1 LRRRESEYV
10 TAASVYRTINRD
22 HDRGVATYQV
32 LGERH
37 DIVFAFIPGGSMSN
51 EDHVIGAVPMRRP
64 DHHWDQTA
72 GPREFRFTL
81 HDTVDVSL

>member
-10 TAASVYRTINRD
+10 TAASVHRSIDGD
-22 HDRGVATYQV
+22 HDRGVATHQV

-37 DIVFAFIPGGSMSN
+37 DIIFAFIPGSSVSN
-51 EDHVIGAVPMRRP
+51 EDHVLGTVPTRGP
-64 DHHWDQTA
+64 DHHRNQTA